1 MHKQNE
7 KFNKEIA
14 TIKTT
19 TTNCNRNLSVEN
31 TTEVKTSIE
40 SYNSRLNH
48 VEVKYNSVVL

>member
-14 TIKTT
+14 TIKT